1 MFDIYT
7 DVHFDSHNVCVV
19 TYRGNFCFG
28 GNLTKPSISIARI
41 DRFYLNLVIS
51 LQLDI
56 ALLVQNLLKSD
67 IVCWSYDNVYRG
79 YRYFFPGHSVY

>member
-1 MFDIYT
+1 MF
-7 DVHFDSHNVCVV
+7 
-19 TYRGNFCFG
+19 RGD
-28 GNLTKPSISIARI
+28 LTKLSITVVSIGK
-41 DRFYLNLVIS
+41 FYLNLVIS

-79 YRYFFPGHSVY
+79 YRYFFPGHSVVDNPDFKPMQSSAR